1 MPLVELVP
9 APWTDPAIVPWLRG
23 AMERLGQ
30 VPIVVNR
37 EIDGFVTAL
46 RNGTEVPI
54 PGREGLAALAI
65 SLAAIESAKTGRVV
79 KPVRV

>member
-1 MPLVELVP
+1 MP
-9 APWTDPAIVPWLRG
+9 TDDPYFL
-23 AMERLGQ
+23 
-30 VPIVVNR
+30 

-46 RNGTEVPI
+46 KNGTAVPV

-79 KPVRV
+79 KPVRA